1 MKTRKHAKNHLRK
14 ICSKKQRGGVT
25 AEQQEKDKRLLQ
37 AVDRNDPDKVSE
49 ALDDGAN
56 INTLGAFGNTALLIA
71 SKNGYT
77 EVVERLLSDK
87 GVNRNVMNRYGDTAF
102 GWAKYNEHVNY
113 NKDNHKKTLKLIK
126 QHIVEQPLPN
136 IMKRQEDKKNAHMVT
151 STVSVNTPYG
161 VQRLP
166 EVMGNKIGSFL
177 GGKQRIKKSNKSNK
191 SNKSKRTKRKNR
203 STRQRR

>member
-1 MKTRKHAKNHLRK
+1 MKTRKNAKNHLRK
-14 ICSKKQRGGVT
+14 TCSKKQRGGVT

-37 AVDRNDPDKVSE
+37 SVDRNDPDKVSE
-49 ALDDGAN
+49 ALDAGAN

-71 SKNGYT
+71 SKNGYP
-77 EVVERLLSDK
+77 EVVARLLSDK

-102 GWAKYNEHVNY
+102 GWANYNERVNY

-136 IMKRQEDKKNAHMVT
+136 IMKRQEDKENAHMVT
-151 STVSVNTPYG
+151 STVSINRPYG

-166 EVMGNKIGSFL
+166 EVMGDKIGSFL
-177 GGKQRIKKSNKSNK
+177 GGKQRIKKSKK